1 LLTLKLKIRLIG
13 NYIKS
18 GNLLDIGCGS
28 GEFLKEIQKKS
39 YRVTGIEPN
48 KGARNFAREHYKLNV
63 KDEDEINNL
72 QASIFEVITMWH
84 VLEHVYDLEG
94 KIKQIK
100 HLLSKDGILIVAV
113 PNSNSWDA
121 KQYGKYWA
129 AFDLPRH
136 LYHFESSSIKKLFEK
151 YGFKLVKI
159 KPMFFDAFYICLLS
173 EKYKTGKTNFILG
186 IFIGLISN
194 LFALLNRKNYSS
206 LTYVFKYK

>member
-1 LLTLKLKIRLIG
+1 LFTLKSKIRLIG

-28 GEFLKEIQKKS
+28 GEFLKEIQKKHF
-39 YRVTGIEPN
+39 RVTGIEPN
-48 KGARNFAREHYKLNV
+48 KGARNFTREHYKLNV
-63 KDEDEINNL
+63 IDEDEIDNL
-72 QASIFEVITMWH
+72 KASIFEIITMWH
-84 VLEHVYDLEG
+84 VLEHVYDLDG
-94 KIKQIK
+94 RIKQIQY
-100 HLLSKDGILIVAV
+100 LLSKDGILVVAV

-121 KQYGKYWA
+121 KHYGKDWA

-136 LYHFESSSIKKLFEK
+136 LYHFESSSIKNLFDK
-151 YGFKLVKI
+151 YGFKLVKT
-159 KPMFFDAFYICLLS
+159 KSMFFDAFYISLLS
-173 EKYKTGKTNFILG
+173 EKYKTGKTKFILG